1 MNSVKF
7 LGRTTSDIELK
18 RTDSGKSVAT
28 FSLAVKRPF
37 TKDTTDFFNVVA
49 WEKTAETLSNYV
61 NKGTMIVIEGYI
73 TNRQYEKDGQKRY
86 ATEIVVERF
95 HFCGKNEG
103 QGGNSSQIEPQATET
118 AFNNGFDYMAMADDD
133 SELPF

>member
-95 HFCGKNEG
+95 HFCGKNDG
-103 QGGNSSQIEPQATET
+103 QSNNSSQIEPQATGTDDFT
-118 AFNNGFDYMAMADDD
+118 ALADDD
-133 SELPF
+133 DLPF

>member
-18 RTDSGKSVAT
+18 RTESGKSVAT

-37 TKDTTDFFNVVA
+37 TKDTTDFFNIVA

-73 TNRQYEKDGQKRY
+73 TNRQNEKDGHKRY

-95 HFCGKNEG
+95 HFCGGKNDG
-103 QGGNSSQIEPQATET
+103 QSDNSSQIKPQGTET
-118 AFNNGFDYMAMADDD
+118 AQYDTSYNDMDDD
-133 SELPF
+133 IPF

>member
-18 RTDSGKSVAT
+18 RTESGKSVAT

-37 TKDTTDFFNVVA
+37 TKDTTDFFNIVA

-73 TNRQYEKDGQKRY
+73 TNRQYKKDGHKRY

-95 HFCGKNEG
+95 HFCCGKNDG
-103 QGGNSSQIEPQATET
+103 QSGNSSQIEPQSAET
-118 AFNNGFDYMAMADDD
+118 AQYDTNYNDMDDD
-133 SELPF
+133 IPF

>member
-18 RTDSGKSVAT
+18 RTEGGKSVAT

-95 HFCGKNEG
+95 HFCGGKSDG

-118 AFNNGFDYMAMADDD
+118 APYDALDDD
-133 SELPF
+133 LPF

>member
-18 RTDSGKSVAT
+18 RTDRGKSVAT

-49 WEKTAETLSNYV
+49 W
-61 NKGTMIVIEGYI
+61 
-73 TNRQYEKDGQKRY
+73 
-86 ATEIVVERF
+86 
-95 HFCGKNEG
+95 
-103 QGGNSSQIEPQATET
+103 
-118 AFNNGFDYMAMADDD
+118 
-133 SELPF
+133 

>member
-95 HFCGKNEG
+95 HFCGKNDG
-103 QGGNSSQIEPQATET
+103 QNDSSSQMESPATET
-118 AFNNGFDYMAMADDD
+118 ANFVPMADDD
-133 SELPF
+133 ELPF